1 MAYLACC
8 LLQPWTSSQEA
19 PSTVCSFLTNIYL
32 IKKIPYRFSYRQSE
46 WRHTLNDFPFPHNSI
61 LHQLDKKYKHKQFPK
76 RPYESPCEITN
87 REFYFNPPNSG
98 QAEWRGDIK
107 LHHKIVFKR
116 REKHPCYSA
125 FVSPIFSLTFI
136 SEKPYYRHLDLIGKF
151 EHAALIHSFLTLGT
165 LICLN
170 ML

>member
-1 MAYLACC
+1 M
-8 LLQPWTSSQEA
+8 
-19 PSTVCSFLTNIYL
+19 I
-32 IKKIPYRFSYRQSE
+32 
-46 WRHTLNDFPFPHNSI
+46 FPFHITLSYI
-61 LHQLDKKYKHKQFPK
+61 KLIKKYKHKQFPK

>member
-1 MAYLACC
+1 M
-8 LLQPWTSSQEA
+8 
-19 PSTVCSFLTNIYL
+19 I
-32 IKKIPYRFSYRQSE
+32 
-46 WRHTLNDFPFPHNSI
+46 FPFHI
-61 LHQLDKKYKHKQFPK
+61 TLLCQLDKKYKHKQFPK
-76 RPYESPCEITN
+76 CPYESPCEMTN

-107 LHHKIVFKR
+107 FYHKIFFQR
-116 REKHPCYSA
+116 REKHSCYSA
-125 FVSPIFSLTFI
+125 FVSPIFNLTFI